1 MVKTCYIKGV
11 HRAKKHS
18 ICSQMFYK
26 VVALESFAKFT
37 GKHLCWS
44 HS

>member
-11 HRAKKHS
+11 HRVKEN
-18 ICSQMFYK
+18 ICSKMLYK

-37 GKHLCWS
+37 GKRVLE
-44 HS
+44 